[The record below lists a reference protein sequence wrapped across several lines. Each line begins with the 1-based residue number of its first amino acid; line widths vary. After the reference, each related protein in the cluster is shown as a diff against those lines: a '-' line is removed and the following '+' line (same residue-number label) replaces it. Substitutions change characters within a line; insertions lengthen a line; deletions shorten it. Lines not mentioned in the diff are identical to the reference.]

1 MTAPAPPARQ
11 RPRVM
16 LGNLEPIARVGMSR
30 LLLEDG
36 IEIIGDG
43 TQPAGLVLDAAR
55 LRPDTVVLALDQTAS
70 RELSDR
76 VREASPHTKV
86 VLWARTENVMEVI
99 DPGATRPRWV
109 VSGIPE
115 ELLAEL
121 STLQITRAEE

>member
-1 MTAPAPPARQ
+1 
-11 RPRVM
+11 M

-36 IEIIGDG
+36 IEVIGDG

-55 LRPDTVVLALDQTAS
+55 LQPDTVVLDLDQTAS

-76 VREASPHTKV
+76 VREASPSTKV

-99 DPGATRPRWV
+99 DPGASRPRWV

-121 STLQITRAEE
+121 STLQVTRAEE

>member
-1 MTAPAPPARQ
+1 
-11 RPRVM
+11 M

-36 IEIIGDG
+36 IEVIGDG

-55 LRPDTVVLALDQTAS
+55 LQPDTVVLDLDQTAS

-76 VREASPHTKV
+76 VREASPLTKV

-99 DPGATRPRWV
+99 DPGASRPRWV

-121 STLQITRAEE
+121 STLQVTRAEE